1 MMANIMSKDLFQRRE
16 WSALLVVAAQGWYD
30 ALTNLMGLVFGDPAM
45 DRELLAVFNY
55 KEDSVL
61 YEDAIVQFYI

>member
-1 MMANIMSKDLFQRRE
+1 
-16 WSALLVVAAQGWYD
+16 
-30 ALTNLMGLVFGDPAM
+30 MGLVFGDPAM